1 MRPHLLTQSIAVTL
15 SVLLLSGGCGM
26 KMPKLG
32 LPKVHKI
39 TVQQGNIVTQEM
51 VDQLKPGMTR
61 NQILFIMGDPVMKN
75 PFNKDRWDYIYFVNV
90 PGFPEEQRK
99 MSLFFENDKL
109 ASFAGNYTPSDM
121 AEPPPPPVAPEHI
134 IEDLP
139 PDEEDDGDR
148 PQPIE
153 GDGPPDPA

>member
-1 MRPHLLTQSIAVTL
+1 MRALTVLILSSLLLTA
-15 SVLLLSGGCGM
+15 GCGM

-39 TVQQGNIVTQEM
+39 TIQQGNIVTQEM

-61 NQILFIMGDPVMKN
+61 NQILFIMGDPVIRN
-75 PFNKDRWDYIYFVNV
+75 PFNKDRWDYIYFINA

-99 MSLFFENDKL
+99 MSLYFENDRL
-109 ASFAGNYTPSDM
+109 ASFSGNFTPTDT
-121 AEPPPPPVAPEHI
+121 EPAPPPPVAPEHI

-139 PDEEDDGDR
+139 PEDDDGENR
-148 PQPIE
+148 PGPIE
-153 GDGPPDPA
+153 GPAPADFS

>member
-1 MRPHLLTQSIAVTL
+1 MRFLFVLML
-15 SVLLLSGGCGM
+15 SALVLASGCGM

-39 TVQQGNIVTQEM
+39 TIQQGNIVTQEM

-75 PFNKDRWDYIYFVNV
+75 PFNQDRWDYIYFINV
-90 PGFPEEQRK
+90 PGYPEEQRK
-99 MSLFFENDKL
+99 MSLFFESDRL
-109 ASFAGNYTPSDM
+109 ASFSGNWTPSNVEE
-121 AEPPPPPVAPEHI
+121 APAPPVAPERI

-139 PDEEDDGDR
+139 PEEKDDAER
-148 PQPIE
+148 PGPIE
-153 GDGPPDPA
+153 GAAPADPS

>member
-1 MRPHLLTQSIAVTL
+1 MRLPIVLTVSAL
-15 SVLLLSGGCGM
+15 AALVLASGCGM

-39 TVQQGNIVTQEM
+39 TIQQGNIVTQEM

-75 PFNKDRWDYIYFVNV
+75 PFNQDRWDYIYFLKV

-99 MSLFFENDKL
+99 MSLYFEDDRL
-109 ASFAGNYTPSDM
+109 ASFSGNFTPSDVE
-121 AEPPPPPVAPEHI
+121 EPPPPPVAPEHI

-139 PDEEDDGDR
+139 PEEDDESER
-148 PQPIE
+148 PGPI
-153 GDGPPDPA
+153 DGPAPADPAS